1 MVDEPE
7 NNEDSL
13 QQPDTG
19 ILKRN
24 TNLAVDETVE
34 EKPVNILDQLFG
46 HGNRLLTL
54 PGSSLVIN
62 DDTRRLLALF
72 SDGTFLV
79 SESHKFDGRVL
90 SFEVL
95 ARKKKLSIG
104 KPRYVSQNELN
115 AIYAFGERNQ
125 PISEN
130 DEDLNQLQMQ
140 KDFVNV
146 VARAASQK
154 VSDIHIVVADST
166 QIMFRIN
173 GMMQTEMEYN
183 KEGGESF
190 VRAAFASADISDAN
204 YAQNEF

>member
-1 MVDEPE
+1 M
-7 NNEDSL
+7 

-95 ARKKKLSIG
+95 ARKKNS
-104 KPRYVSQNELN
+104 
-115 AIYAFGERNQ
+115 
-125 PISEN
+125 
-130 DEDLNQLQMQ
+130 
-140 KDFVNV
+140 
-146 VARAASQK
+146 
-154 VSDIHIVVADST
+154 
-166 QIMFRIN
+166 
-173 GMMQTEMEYN
+173 
-183 KEGGESF
+183 
-190 VRAAFASADISDAN
+190 ASANPATFRKTN
-204 YAQNEF
+204 

>member
-62 DDTRRLLALF
+62 DD
-72 SDGTFLV
+72 
-79 SESHKFDGRVL
+79 
-90 SFEVL
+90 
-95 ARKKKLSIG
+95 
-104 KPRYVSQNELN
+104 
-115 AIYAFGERNQ
+115 
-125 PISEN
+125 
-130 DEDLNQLQMQ
+130 
-140 KDFVNV
+140 
-146 VARAASQK
+146 RAACWRCFPTARFWFRN
-154 VSDIHIVVADST
+154 HINST
-166 QIMFRIN
+166 
-173 GMMQTEMEYN
+173 
-183 KEGGESF
+183 
-190 VRAAFASADISDAN
+190 AAF
-204 YAQNEF
+204 